1 MLDSLYLE
9 QNVIGALLIQPEC
22 YEAAAELSPDDFL
35 VPEYAELF
43 RAIQRRNEAGD
54 PADAPS
60 VLMDASSRN
69 DNVTSKI
76 MTDCME
82 VVVTTANIDVWVAG
96 MRDASMGRK
105 LRDLGEELRTAEL
118 SPQDALRAAQESV
131 TAIQDGAVVLSGGLE
146 VSEAVKCLKNRVDK
160 GFAGG
165 PPPYVKTG
173 LQEFDRLLGGG
184 LINGGFH
191 IVAARPG
198 KGKSALAMQI
208 ALNAAKRG
216 VKVLYISLEMSPD
229 DCTSRLTAN
238 IAGISSRL
246 LMFGGTLTEAEYA
259 KYAEASAKLS
269 ELPIVFNRRTGMD
282 MRGVTALAYKERP
295 GLIVLDHIGLLE
307 QENKKATLYES
318 TTKNSRSAK
327 LLAMRMNIPLLCLC
341 QLNRAGASDRGGEF
355 RATMAN
361 LRESGAIEQ
370 DADTVTLLHRPC
382 EKEDRGEW
390 DPDMLELY
398 LDKNRRG
405 PTGMVRMAY
414 FPNTG
419 RIVK

>member
-118 SPQDALRAAQESV
+118 SPQDALRAAQEAV

-238 IAGISSRL
+238 IAGISSSL

-405 PTGMVRMAY
+405 PTGVVRMAY

>member
-43 RAIQRRNEAGD
+43 RAIQRRNEAGE

-76 MTDCME
+76 MTDCMDA
-82 VVVTTANIDVWVAG
+82 VVTTANIDAWVAG

-105 LRDLGEELRTAEL
+105 LRDLGEELRTSEL
-118 SPQDALRAAQESV
+118 SPQDALRTAQEAV
-131 TAIQDGAVVLSGGLE
+131 TAIQDGAVAGGLE
-146 VSEAVKCLKNRVDK
+146 VSEAVKGLKNRVDK

-191 IVAARPG
+191 VVAARPG
-198 KGKSALAMQI
+198 KGKSALALQI

-229 DCTSRLTAN
+229 DCTSRLTSN

-269 ELPIVFNRRTGMD
+269 DLPIVFNRRSSMD
-282 MRGVTALAYKERP
+282 MRSVTALAYKERP

-327 LLAMRMNIPLLCLC
+327 LLAMRMDIPMLCLC

>member
-118 SPQDALRAAQESV
+118 SPQDALRAAQEAV

-398 LDKNRRG
+398 RDKNRRG
-405 PTGMVRMAY
+405 PTGVVRMAY

>member
-69 DNVTSKI
+69 DNVTRKI

-118 SPQDALRAAQESV
+118 SPQDALRAAQEAV

-405 PTGMVRMAY
+405 PTGVVRMAY

>member
-1 MLDSLYLE
+1 
-9 QNVIGALLIQPEC
+9 
-22 YEAAAELSPDDFL
+22 
-35 VPEYAELF
+35 
-43 RAIQRRNEAGD
+43 
-54 PADAPS
+54 
-60 VLMDASSRN
+60 MDASSRN

-118 SPQDALRAAQESV
+118 SPQDALRAAQEAV

-405 PTGMVRMAY
+405 PTGVVRMAY

>member
-9 QNVIGALLIQPEC
+9 QNVIGALLIRPEC

-60 VLMDASSRN
+60 VLIDASSRN
-69 DNVTSKI
+69 NNVTSKI

-82 VVVTTANIDVWVAG
+82 AVVTTANIDVWVAG

-118 SPQDALRAAQESV
+118 SPQDALRAAQEAV
-131 TAIQDGAVVLSGGLE
+131 TEIQDGAGVSGLE

-246 LMFGGTLTEAEYA
+246 LMFGGTLTEVEYA

-282 MRGVTALAYKERP
+282 MRAVTALAYKERP

-327 LLAMRMNIPLLCLC
+327 LLAMRMDIPLLCLC

>member
-118 SPQDALRAAQESV
+118 SPQDALRAAQEAV
-131 TAIQDGAVVLSGGLE
+131 TAIQDGAVVLSGGME

-405 PTGMVRMAY
+405 PTGVVRMAY

>member
-118 SPQDALRAAQESV
+118 SPQDALRAAQEAG

-405 PTGMVRMAY
+405 PTGVVRMAY

>member
-118 SPQDALRAAQESV
+118 SPQDALRAAQEAV

-229 DCTSRLTAN
+229 YCTSRLTAN

-405 PTGMVRMAY
+405 PTGVVRMAY

>member
-118 SPQDALRAAQESV
+118 SPQDALRAAQEAV

-327 LLAMRMNIPLLCLC
+327 LLAMRMHIPLLCLC

-405 PTGMVRMAY
+405 PTGVVRMAY

>member
-118 SPQDALRAAQESV
+118 SPQDALRAAQEAV

-160 GFAGG
+160 GFAGW

-405 PTGMVRMAY
+405 PTGVVRMAY

>member
-118 SPQDALRAAQESV
+118 SPQDALRAAQEAV

-146 VSEAVKCLKNRVDK
+146 VSEVVKCLKNRVDK

-405 PTGMVRMAY
+405 PTGVVRMAY

>member
-118 SPQDALRAAQESV
+118 SPQDALRAAQEAV

-382 EKEDRGEW
+382 EKEDRGER

-405 PTGMVRMAY
+405 PTGVVRMAY

>member
-118 SPQDALRAAQESV
+118 SPQDALRAAQEAV

-390 DPDMLELY
+390 APDMLELY

-405 PTGMVRMAY
+405 PTGVVRMAY

>member
-76 MTDCME
+76 MTDCMDI
-82 VVVTTANIDVWVAG
+82 VVTTANIDVWVSG

-105 LRDLGEELRTAEL
+105 LRDLGEKLRTAEL
-118 SPQDALRAAQESV
+118 SPQDALRAAQEAV
-131 TAIQDGAVVLSGGLE
+131 TAIQDGAGVSGGLE
-146 VSEAVKCLKNRVDK
+146 VSESVKSLKNRVDK

-198 KGKSALAMQI
+198 KGKSAMAMQI

-282 MRGVTALAYKERP
+282 MRAVTALAYKERP

-327 LLAMRMNIPLLCLC
+327 LLAMRMDIPLLCLC

>member
-76 MTDCME
+76 MTDCMD
-82 VVVTTANIDVWVAG
+82 VVVTTANIDVWVSG

-118 SPQDALRAAQESV
+118 SPQDALRAAQEAV

>member
-60 VLMDASSRN
+60 VLIDASSRN
-69 DNVTSKI
+69 NNVTSKI

-82 VVVTTANIDVWVAG
+82 AVVTTANIDVWVAG

-118 SPQDALRAAQESV
+118 SPQDALRAAQEAV
-131 TAIQDGAVVLSGGLE
+131 TEIQDGAGVSGLE

-246 LMFGGTLTEAEYA
+246 LMFGGPLTEAEYA

-327 LLAMRMNIPLLCLC
+327 LLAMRMDIPLLCLC

-370 DADTVTLLHRPC
+370 DADTVTLLHCPC

>member
-82 VVVTTANIDVWVAG
+82 VVVTTANIDVWVSG

-118 SPQDALRAAQESV
+118 SPQDALRTAQEAV
-131 TAIQDGAVVLSGGLE
+131 TAIQDGAGVSGLE

-282 MRGVTALAYKERP
+282 MRAVTALAYKERP

-327 LLAMRMNIPLLCLC
+327 LLAMRMDIPLLCLC

>member
-118 SPQDALRAAQESV
+118 SPQDALRAAQEAV
-131 TAIQDGAVVLSGGLE
+131 TAIQDGAVGLSGGLE

-405 PTGMVRMAY
+405 PTGVVRMAY

>member
-105 LRDLGEELRTAEL
+105 LRDLGEELRTADL
-118 SPQDALRAAQESV
+118 SPQDALRTAQEAV
-131 TAIQDGAVVLSGGLE
+131 TAIQDGSGGLE

-173 LQEFDRLLGGG
+173 LQDYDRLLGGG

-282 MRGVTALAYKERP
+282 MRAVTALAYKERP

-327 LLAMRMNIPLLCLC
+327 LLAMRMDIPLLCLC

>member
-118 SPQDALRAAQESV
+118 SPQDALRAAQEAV

-259 KYAEASAKLS
+259 KYAEASDKLS

-405 PTGMVRMAY
+405 PTGVVRMAY

>member
-1 MLDSLYLE
+1 
-9 QNVIGALLIQPEC
+9 
-22 YEAAAELSPDDFL
+22 
-35 VPEYAELF
+35 
-43 RAIQRRNEAGD
+43 
-54 PADAPS
+54 
-60 VLMDASSRN
+60 
-69 DNVTSKI
+69 
-76 MTDCME
+76 
-82 VVVTTANIDVWVAG
+82 
-96 MRDASMGRK
+96 
-105 LRDLGEELRTAEL
+105 
-118 SPQDALRAAQESV
+118 
-131 TAIQDGAVVLSGGLE
+131 
-146 VSEAVKCLKNRVDK
+146 
-160 GFAGG
+160 
-165 PPPYVKTG
+165 
-173 LQEFDRLLGGG
+173 
-184 LINGGFH
+184 
-191 IVAARPG
+191 
-198 KGKSALAMQI
+198 
-208 ALNAAKRG
+208 
-216 VKVLYISLEMSPD
+216 
-229 DCTSRLTAN
+229 
-238 IAGISSRL
+238 
-246 LMFGGTLTEAEYA
+246 
-259 KYAEASAKLS
+259 
-269 ELPIVFNRRTGMD
+269 MD

-327 LLAMRMNIPLLCLC
+327 LLAMRMDIPLLCLC

>member
-118 SPQDALRAAQESV
+118 SPQDALRAAQEAV

-146 VSEAVKCLKNRVDK
+146 VSESVKCLKNRVDK

-405 PTGMVRMAY
+405 PTGVVRMAY

>member
-60 VLMDASSRN
+60 VLIDASSRN
-69 DNVTSKI
+69 NNVTSKI

-82 VVVTTANIDVWVAG
+82 AVVTTANIDVWVAG

-118 SPQDALRAAQESV
+118 SPQDALRAAQEAV
-131 TAIQDGAVVLSGGLE
+131 TEIQDGAGVSGLE

-246 LMFGGTLTEAEYA
+246 LMFGGPLTEAEYA

-327 LLAMRMNIPLLCLC
+327 LLAMRMDIPLLCLC

>member
-118 SPQDALRAAQESV
+118 SPQDALRAAQEAV

-146 VSEAVKCLKNRVDK
+146 VSEAVKCLKNRVNK

-405 PTGMVRMAY
+405 PTGVVRMAY

>member
-118 SPQDALRAAQESV
+118 SPRDALRAAQEAV

-405 PTGMVRMAY
+405 PTGVVRMAY

>member
-60 VLMDASSRN
+60 VLIDASSRN
-69 DNVTSKI
+69 NNVTSKI

-82 VVVTTANIDVWVAG
+82 AVVTTANIDVWVAG

-118 SPQDALRAAQESV
+118 SPQDALRAAQEAV
-131 TAIQDGAVVLSGGLE
+131 TEIQDGAGVSGLE

-327 LLAMRMNIPLLCLC
+327 LLAMRMDIPLLCLC

>member
-22 YEAAAELSPDDFL
+22 YVAAAELSPDDFL

-118 SPQDALRAAQESV
+118 SPQDALRAAQEAV
-131 TAIQDGAVVLSGGLE
+131 TAIQDGAVVLSGCLE

-405 PTGMVRMAY
+405 PTGVVRMAY

>member
-118 SPQDALRAAQESV
+118 SPQDALRAAQEAV

-282 MRGVTALAYKERP
+282 MRGVTVLAYKERP

-405 PTGMVRMAY
+405 PTGVVRMAY

>member
-118 SPQDALRAAQESV
+118 SPQDALRAAQEAV

-390 DPDMLELY
+390 DPDMMELY

-405 PTGMVRMAY
+405 PTGVVRMAY

>member
-60 VLMDASSRN
+60 VLIDASSRN
-69 DNVTSKI
+69 NNVTSKI

-82 VVVTTANIDVWVAG
+82 AVVTTANIDVWVAG

-118 SPQDALRAAQESV
+118 SPQDALRAAQEAV
-131 TAIQDGAVVLSGGLE
+131 TEIQDGAGVSGLE

-327 LLAMRMNIPLLCLC
+327 LLAMRMDIPMLCLC

-382 EKEDRGEW
+382 EKDDRGEW

>member
-105 LRDLGEELRTAEL
+105 LSDLGEELRTAEL
-118 SPQDALRAAQESV
+118 SPQDALRAAQEAV

-405 PTGMVRMAY
+405 PTGVVRMAY

>member
-118 SPQDALRAAQESV
+118 SPQDALRAAQEAV

>member
-43 RAIQRRNEAGD
+43 RAIQRRNEAGE

-82 VVVTTANIDVWVAG
+82 VVVTTANIDAWVAG

-118 SPQDALRAAQESV
+118 SPQDALRTAQEAV
-131 TAIQDGAVVLSGGLE
+131 TAIQDGAGVLSWGLE
-146 VSEAVKCLKNRVDK
+146 VSEAVKGLKNRVDK

-191 IVAARPG
+191 VVAARPG
-198 KGKSALAMQI
+198 KGKSALALQI

-238 IAGISSRL
+238 MAGISSRL

-269 ELPIVFNRRTGMD
+269 DMPIVFNRRSSMD
-282 MRGVTALAYKERP
+282 MRAVTALAYKERP

-327 LLAMRMNIPLLCLC
+327 LLAMRMDIPLLCLC

>member
-1 MLDSLYLE
+1 MLDSLSLE

-118 SPQDALRAAQESV
+118 SPQDALRAAQEAV

-405 PTGMVRMAY
+405 PTGVVRMAY

>member
-118 SPQDALRAAQESV
+118 SPQDALRAAQEAV

-208 ALNAAKRG
+208 AINAAKRG

-405 PTGMVRMAY
+405 PTGVVRMAY

>member
-118 SPQDALRAAQESV
+118 SPQDALRTAQEAV

-405 PTGMVRMAY
+405 PTGVVRMAY

>member
-118 SPQDALRAAQESV
+118 SPQDALRAAQEAV

-146 VSEAVKCLKNRVDK
+146 VSEAVKCLKNRVDN

-405 PTGMVRMAY
+405 PTGVVRMAY

>member
-43 RAIQRRNEAGD
+43 RAIQRRNEAGG

-118 SPQDALRAAQESV
+118 SPQDALRAAQEAV

-405 PTGMVRMAY
+405 PTGVVRMAY